1 MATTPNQLTDLRK
14 VFYQCR
20 LGRDDLDRLFA
31 MACEGIETPDV
42 KISTVAGSTRYW
54 DSSLADLFSAV
65 QSQAAEPD
73 DGWSNLSLE
82 AKTPGGE
89 RLISIVIDTERT
101 EFNVSGSDAVWA
113 YGQSARL
120 ENFLAKRGAVT
131 QSPKYETKVSL
142 LFISFFLLLGAFA
155 FFVDSGEETVAECA
169 RKAREAREDAWVVN
183 SIIGVLMTL
192 GLAGGIIQIL
202 KRRALRAQLRVNS
215 TIPAG
220 GWWFRLSVSERI
232 AAIGIPIAI
241 LAAAGALMSGFSDVL
256 EK

>member
-1 MATTPNQLTDLRK
+1 MATTPNQQTDLRK

-54 DSSLADLFSAV
+54 DSSLADLISTV
-65 QSQAAEPD
+65 QSHASETD
-73 DGWSNLSLE
+73 DGWSNLGLE

-89 RLISIVIDTERT
+89 RLVSIVIDTERT
-101 EFNVSGSDAVWA
+101 EFNISGSDAVWA

-120 ENFLAKRGAVT
+120 ENFLANRGAVI

-142 LFISFFLLLGAFA
+142 ASISVLLLMGAFV
-155 FFVDSGEETVAECA
+155 FLVDSGADTVAECA
-169 RKAREAREDAWVVN
+169 RKVRKAKEDTLIVN
-183 SIIGVLMTL
+183 SILGLLMAL
-192 GLAGGIIQIL
+192 GLAGTVIQML

-215 TIPAG
+215 TIPNG
-220 GWWFRLSVSERI
+220 GWWFRLSAGERI

-241 LAAAGALMSGFSDVL
+241 TAAIGALMSGFSDVL
-256 EK
+256 GK